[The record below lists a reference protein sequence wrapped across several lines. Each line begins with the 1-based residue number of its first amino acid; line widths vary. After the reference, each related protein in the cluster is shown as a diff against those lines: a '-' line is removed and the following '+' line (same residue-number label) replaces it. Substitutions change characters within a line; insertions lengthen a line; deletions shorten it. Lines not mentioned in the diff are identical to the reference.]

1 MKILNDTAT
10 RDLCT
15 VSHEIG
21 ELHVI
26 VQQFIVIKASQC

>member
-1 MKILNDTAT
+1 MKILSDIAT

-21 ELHVI
+21 ELDVI
-26 VQQFIVIKASQC
+26 VQQLSD